1 MRLFD
6 LHADIGYD
14 IIQKK
19 KQKITKDVI
28 KNYHVEKF
36 HKGEIAFICMA
47 SFFDGK
53 ETWDEM
59 KDMILTDADT
69 ESFQQEL
76 FEAIYSVSEC
86 RTGK

>member
-36 HKGEIAFICMA
+36 
-47 SFFDGK
+47 
-53 ETWDEM
+53 T
-59 KDMILTDADT
+59 
-69 ESFQQEL
+69 
-76 FEAIYSVSEC
+76 
-86 RTGK
+86 